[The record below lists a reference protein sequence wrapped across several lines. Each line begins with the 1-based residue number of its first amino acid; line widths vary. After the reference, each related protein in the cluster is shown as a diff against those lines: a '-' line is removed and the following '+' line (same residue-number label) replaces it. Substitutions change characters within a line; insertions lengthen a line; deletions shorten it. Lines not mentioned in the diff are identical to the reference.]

1 MSIISIKANV
11 RELGGRKTDALREQ
25 GIVPAVMY
33 GFETEPANIKMDRN
47 EFNKLYDQ
55 AGYSSIINLEI
66 DGATHPVLIQD
77 MQRNP
82 LTDFVSHVDF
92 RRIDMSKKV
101 ETSIRIEL
109 VGESPAVKDL
119 GGTLVQSLEEV
130 DVSSLPLALV
140 REFIVDISV
149 LKTFDDAIHVSD
161 IKVSEGMEILTDMEQ
176 TVALVQEPR
185 SEAEMEAL
193 NKAIETPDLNPEEE
207 KKEGEE
213 PAEEKKDEQKG

>member
-130 DVSSLPLALV
+130 DVSSLPSALV

-213 PAEEKKDEQKG
+213 PAEETKDAQKG

>member
-130 DVSSLPLALV
+130 DVSSLPSALV

>member
-119 GGTLVQSLEEV
+119 GGTLV
-130 DVSSLPLALV
+130 
-140 REFIVDISV
+140 
-149 LKTFDDAIHVSD
+149 
-161 IKVSEGMEILTDMEQ
+161 
-176 TVALVQEPR
+176 
-185 SEAEMEAL
+185 
-193 NKAIETPDLNPEEE
+193 
-207 KKEGEE
+207 
-213 PAEEKKDEQKG
+213 

>member
-25 GIVPAVMY
+25 GVVPAVMY
-33 GFETEPANIKMDRN
+33 GFGTEPANIKVDRN

-101 ETSIRIEL
+101 ETSIQIEL
-109 VGESPAVKDL
+109 IGQSPAVKDL

-130 DVSSLPLALV
+130 DVLSLPSALV
-140 REFIVDISV
+140 REFTIDISV
-149 LKTFDDAIHVSD
+149 LKTFDDAIHVKD
-161 IKVSEGMEILTDMEQ
+161 IKVSEGMEILTDPEQ

-185 SEAEMEAL
+185 SEAEIEAL
-193 NKAIETPDLNPEEE
+193 DEAIETPVLNPEEE

-213 PAEEKKDEQKG
+213 PTDEKKDEQKG